1 MSVHGFSRGTPVRRK
16 SSTLRVTTQRSCRI
30 AVAAINRSGC
40 GKVGHMA
47 FPSSTRRRQITKT
60 SPSTS
65 SSRSENQGRSSF
77 VSHASSRFR
86 DGSTAAS
93 RSMPYL
99 ISAIVTLL
107 KNKLVG
113 CWLSDHALTC
123 VSQLGLRSSEITFV
137 SRSQP
142 LTTRHRAPTSG
153 RFRAQNPSLAAA
165 TDRAAHAGLAE
176 PLPEQDARKPRQKGS
191 PPHPCRAKLHAAA
204 HVPEPLARAG

>member
-1 MSVHGFSRGTPVRRK
+1 
-16 SSTLRVTTQRSCRI
+16 
-30 AVAAINRSGC
+30 
-40 GKVGHMA
+40 MA

-60 SPSTS
+60 SSSTS
-65 SSRSENQGRSSF
+65 SSRSENQGRSSLA
-77 VSHASSRFR
+77 SHASSRLR

-107 KNKLVG
+107 KNRLVG

-142 LTTRHRAPTSG
+142 LTTRHRAPGGG
-153 RFRAQNPSLAAA
+153 RFRAQNPGLATATETAA
-165 TDRAAHAGLAE
+165 RAGLVA
-176 PLPEQDARKPRQKGS
+176 PLPERAARRLRLKVS
-191 PPHPCRAKLHAAA
+191 PPHPCRAKLPVAV
-204 HVPEPLARAG
+204 HVP